1 MQAAQL
7 SDEQIEAKLARPDR
21 VLEVLPL
28 VRASHAAQGDALT
41 AMARSTSRRGRPAA
55 GGAGRRSAGA
65 PLAGRPKSQSGG
77 EVERRRGVRG
87 LLGFSGEVRSELAK
101 VDFPN
106 RQQTWQS
113 TMVVIAAC
121 VLVGGY
127 LYGLDQAFAHLAS
140 KLIDLQK

>member
-1 MQAAQL
+1 
-7 SDEQIEAKLARPDR
+7 
-21 VLEVLPL
+21 
-28 VRASHAAQGDALT
+28 
-41 AMARSTSRRGRPAA
+41 MARSTSRRGRPAA
-55 GGAGRRSAGA
+55 GGGSRRSVSA
-65 PLAGRPKSQSGG
+65 PLAGKPKSQSGG
-77 EVERRRGVRG
+77 DVDRRRGIRG
-87 LLGFSGEVRSELAK
+87 LVAFSGEVRSELAK

>member
-1 MQAAQL
+1 
-7 SDEQIEAKLARPDR
+7 
-21 VLEVLPL
+21 
-28 VRASHAAQGDALT
+28 
-41 AMARSTSRRGRPAA
+41 MARTPRRNRPPAQRRSLSQPI
-55 GGAGRRSAGA
+55 AGRA
-65 PLAGRPKSQSGG
+65 KSQSGG
-77 EVERRRGVRG
+77 EPVSRPGGVRRVTA
-87 LLGFSGEVRSELAK
+87 FAGEVRSELGK

>member
-1 MQAAQL
+1 
-7 SDEQIEAKLARPDR
+7 
-21 VLEVLPL
+21 
-28 VRASHAAQGDALT
+28 
-41 AMARSTSRRGRPAA
+41 MARSTSRRGRPAA
-55 GGAGRRSAGA
+55 GSGSRRSVSA
-65 PLAGRPKSQSGG
+65 PLAGKPKSQSGG
-77 EVERRRGVRG
+77 DVDRRRGIRG
-87 LLGFSGEVRSELAK
+87 LVAFSGEVRSELAK

>member
-1 MQAAQL
+1 
-7 SDEQIEAKLARPDR
+7 
-21 VLEVLPL
+21 
-28 VRASHAAQGDALT
+28 
-41 AMARSTSRRGRPAA
+41 MARSTSRRGRPAA
-55 GGAGRRSAGA
+55 GANSRRSVSA
-65 PLAGRPKSQSGG
+65 PLAGKPKSQSGG
-77 EVERRRGVRG
+77 DVERRRGIRG
-87 LLGFSGEVRSELAK
+87 LLGFGGEVRSELAK

-140 KLIDLQK
+140 RLIDLQK